1 MPMSTPL
8 SGLKSAALAAGLS
21 VLTTAAL
28 AAAHGGMAVPDPVR
42 VPTGHQV
49 VLETVGV
56 GEITYECREK
66 AAAAGRYE
74 WAFVAPMASLH
85 DAHGRIVG
93 RYYGGPTWEASDGS
107 KVTGRQV
114 AVAPAAA
121 GSIAL
126 QLVRAERASGAGTLQ
141 GTTYIQRLNTQGG
154 VAPMLACGA
163 DNRGARQQVAYR
175 ADYVFYGGRDAARMS
190 AW

>member
-1 MPMSTPL
+1 MRKLHAMLPI
-8 SGLKSAALAAGLS
+8 
-21 VLTTAAL
+21 AAL
-28 AAAHGGMAVPDPVR
+28 AAACTSPGPHSMTATVDNAMLPEAVR
-42 VPTGHQV
+42 VPAGERQTMW
-49 VLETVGV
+49 TVGV

-66 AAAAGRYE
+66 AAAAGQYE
-74 WAFVAPMASLH
+74 WGFVAPMASLH

-126 QLVRAERASGAGTLQ
+126 QLVRAEPASGAGALQ